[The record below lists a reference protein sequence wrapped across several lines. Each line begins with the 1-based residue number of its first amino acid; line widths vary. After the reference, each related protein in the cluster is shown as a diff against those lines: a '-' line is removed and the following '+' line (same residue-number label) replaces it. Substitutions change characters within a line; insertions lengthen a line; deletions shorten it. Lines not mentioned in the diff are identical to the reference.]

1 MSHPDP
7 RIQQWIDAGQR
18 CYQLGYDRDHY
29 IRPLHPSLIAAWQY
43 GWDTAALVA
52 AVELGAAAYP
62 GDPCPYADPA
72 LAACWR
78 RGYTAAH
85 GLTVIAGS
93 KKPGSASDHAQPGC
107 STQR

>member
-1 MSHPDP
+1 MDKSQEWAEHWFTAGRSAYFAGLPRSAPFSKPIARDP
-7 RIQQWIDAGQR
+7 WLIGWDAGAMEVA
-18 CYQLGYDRDHY
+18 
-29 IRPLHPSLIAAWQY
+29 IR
-43 GWDTAALVA
+43 
-52 AVELGAAAYP
+52 LGAQAQP

-93 KKPGSASDHAQPGC
+93 KKPGSAPDRTQPGC